1 MFPYVML
8 ASSPLF
14 CSPEWPRKLVA
25 HCPKKLQE
33 LLPLKT
39 APQPSTSC
47 MYKRSRARGSQKPGL
62 RHQLSTAF
70 TLLYL
75 LEQLF
80 LPYSHFLTQVCAGWG
95 SAWIVAEGTV
105 LRREAGRYGD
115 LSGQRTALA

>member
-1 MFPYVML
+1 MVISWL
-8 ASSPLF
+8 SKSPPW
-14 CSPEWPRKLVA
+14 C
-25 HCPKKLQE
+25 
-33 LLPLKT
+33 
-39 APQPSTSC
+39 PQPSTSC

-80 LPYSHFLTQVCAGWG
+80 LPYSHFLTQVRVGWG
-95 SAWIVAEGTV
+95 SAWIVVEGTV
-105 LRREAGRYGD
+105 LRREAGRSGD